1 MTPTIL
7 KLILLAV
14 ILLEHL
20 LGLIPLKIGL
30 KQTSVLSCL
39 NCFSAGIFL
48 AMAMIHLFPEA
59 LELYAGYA
67 KSVKLEKPF
76 PVPCLCFLGC
86 LVLLV
91 SSCPILRAWQLHHA
105 PCALHLVW
113 HLHVFQL
120 PLFSLCPILTKASIN
135 TI

>member
-76 PVPCLCFLGC
+76 PVPCLCFLIGYS
-86 LVLLV
+86 V
-91 SSCPILRAWQLHHA
+91 
-105 PCALHLVW
+105 
-113 HLHVFQL
+113 
-120 PLFSLCPILTKASIN
+120 ILTLELLTKTAKRSFSKVEKQEELA
-135 TI
+135 